1 MASSFED
8 KTKKTL
14 EALGVRDAAG
24 VESLFA
30 EAQNQ
35 LEAERSSL
43 VENPPA
49 DTAEREAA
57 IKALRD
63 RWLARKNGLVTFINE
78 NWLRKAPAAL
88 KPAAGRC
95 FNQLRNQA
103 VTVETEELRKVV
115 PVQKMAGPVSAEE
128 SLKKLSE
135 AQRNKQFA
143 I

>member
-1 MASSFED
+1 MTSSLEE

-43 VENPPA
+43 VENPLA
-49 DTAEREAA
+49 DTAERDAV

-63 RWLARKNGLVTFINE
+63 RWLARKNSLITTINE
-78 NWLRKAPAAL
+78 NWLKAAAPSL
-88 KPAAGRC
+88 KPGGRTM
-95 FNQLRNQA
+95 FQSI
-103 VTVETEELRKVV
+103 EE
-115 PVQKMAGPVSAEE
+115 PS
-128 SLKKLSE
+128 SNS
-135 AQRNKQFA
+135 
-143 I
+143 